1 MARLMESMRIY
12 VQWYR
17 KRRNL
22 VISVIFPDLHALP
35 PDLHHEM
42 LRKLLQ
48 SSFVMIVVKH
58 ISPSPF
64 PPLMKF
70 LFPFSWS
77 SSWSRR
83 RGDASA
89 NPDNPLFSR
98 LFLCWTVNYSFTK
111 DKRQVLFFYTGHIFV
126 SRLLS
131 WDLLLHG
138 KFNKITLFL
147 KIESGIHLHTSETLS

>member
-1 MARLMESMRIY
+1 MKR
-12 VQWYR
+12 YR

-48 SSFVMIVVKH
+48 SSYLMIVVKH
-58 ISPSPF
+58 ISPLPF
-64 PPLMKF
+64 PPLVKF

-111 DKRQVLFFYTGHIFV
+111 DKRQVLFF
-126 SRLLS
+126 
-131 WDLLLHG
+131 LHRAQFCQQTFILG
-138 KFNKITLFL
+138 SVTPRQIQQKKLFFFQI
-147 KIESGIHLHTSETLS
+147 KSGIHLHTSETLS